1 MEKCIKC
8 STYYCEMYSFSDRTL
23 GLNHLDLWK
32 TKLNFHNDWQELLK
46 NETSL
51 PLFVLH
57 FVTSKWENYK
67 KTIARNNTLR
77 HLYVHTNWEFFMY
90 FVRIFSHIISC
101 FINTIQV
108 NTSRSLLQYKVVC
121 FINFILSGNT
131 QIN

>member
-8 STYYCEMYSFSDRTL
+8 STYYCEMYSFSVRTL
-23 GLNHLDLWK
+23 GLNHLDLK
-32 TKLNFHNDWQELLK
+32 KLNLIFIMIDKSFWKND
-46 NETSL
+46 TSF

-57 FVTSKWENYK
+57 FVTRKWENYK

-77 HLYVHTNWEFFMY
+77 HLYIHTNWEFFMY

-121 FINFILSGNT
+121 FINFVLSGNT
-131 QIN
+131 QIK